1 MKVSL
6 RVIQVFRVE
15 REILIE
21 VDAEDEL
28 AAVEQIQSGATDT
41 PEFDDPRWR
50 TSWDMQNEEV
60 ELATFSTQR

>member
-6 RVIQVFRVE
+6 RVVQVFRVE

-21 VDAEDEL
+21 VDAEDDL
-28 AAVEQIQSGATDT
+28 AAVEQVQNGATDI

-50 TSWDMQNEEV
+50 AGWELHNEEV
-60 ELATFSTQR
+60 ELATSSTQR